1 MIGGKWFCL
10 HLALSRFR
18 SVFTNISLVHTLSP
32 ALLLSSCMAHEG
44 GHAGIIGSECLD
56 ECKWGGGVLKKR
68 SPYIDHGWPLYTQSP
83 DPCRLRKDSE
93 GSVVRSDVTLPS

>member
-44 GHAGIIGSECLD
+44 GPPRTIPAETSHAAT
-56 ECKWGGGVLKKR
+56 WGGRVLKKR